1 MILGIQA
8 RSSWGGPCE
17 NAVHR
22 LHNYIIL
29 YVYNMSY
36 MYIIFN
42 MCTLLYEYLATST
55 LYYIYTLYILYTHMD
70 MHICTGI
77 TYFILFQVSLGSTS
91 STFGRLEV
99 PGEED
104 KSNESKDSPLATR
117 LASSHGLTA
126 SAPLT
131 CGSC

>member
-55 LYYIYTLYILYTHMD
+55 LYYIYIYIHCTYYTHIWICIYALAL
-70 MHICTGI
+70 HISF
-77 TYFILFQVSLGSTS
+77 YFQY
-91 STFGRLEV
+91 
-99 PGEED
+99 
-104 KSNESKDSPLATR
+104 
-117 LASSHGLTA
+117 H
-126 SAPLT
+126 
-131 CGSC
+131 